1 MQPPSSA
8 PSTNGSDGAVR
19 SKRQPSRSQS
29 KSQSKP
35 PKRNIRQSQQLQDGT
50 TAATT
55 PSSKTIKSSPL
66 INMLMMGL
74 GVCCLLSVSTNL
86 LHHDS
91 FVHHSP
97 DTPMARAMMDFKRG
111 RLAMQKNNNNNKN
124 NKRKMSAEEMEE
136 ELIQNQG
143 GWEDPEGK
151 PDEVGKR
158 QPHVTSLAGLRCEK
172 YGGPSTKE
180 AEEMV
185 YWRDIPSDE
194 LFESPLKAKKGQRR
208 QYLTFEPDGGT
219 FSYYLSFLHCVGTA
233 IFSFTLTLSLCQSHR
248 ANKSIPS
255 P

>member
-1 MQPPSSA
+1 
-8 PSTNGSDGAVR
+8 
-19 SKRQPSRSQS
+19 
-29 KSQSKP
+29 
-35 PKRNIRQSQQLQDGT
+35 
-50 TAATT
+50 
-55 PSSKTIKSSPL
+55 
-66 INMLMMGL
+66 MGL

-111 RLAMQKNNNNNKN
+111 RLAMQRNSN

-194 LFESPLKAKKGQRR
+194 LFESPLKAKKGQLR
-208 QYLTFEPDGGT
+208 QYLAFEPDGGT
-219 FSYYLSFLHCVGTA
+219 FLSLVIPLLRRYRNRPH
-233 IFSFTLTLSLCQSHR
+233 SLTLRSLCLYVNPFDSWHMCQ
-248 ANKSIPS
+248 
-255 P
+255 